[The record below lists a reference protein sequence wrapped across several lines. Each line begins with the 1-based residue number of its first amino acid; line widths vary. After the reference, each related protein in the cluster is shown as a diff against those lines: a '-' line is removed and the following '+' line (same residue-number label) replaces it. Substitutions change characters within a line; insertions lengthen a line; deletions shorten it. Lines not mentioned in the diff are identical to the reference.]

1 MKELPPEIANKAV
14 THGELFELFGPME
27 DAIVKLTS
35 AALDLAVVHR
45 NHSGD
50 EQIQA
55 LGESAFEELKRVI
68 ELLKTYG
75 DTKGRILLEAGAQK
89 IE

>member
-1 MKELPPEIANKAV
+1 MNQLPPEVAKKTV
-14 THGELFELFGPME
+14 THGELFELFSPME

-45 NHSGD
+45 NYSDD
-50 EQIQA
+50 EKIQA
-55 LGESAFEELKRVI
+55 LGESAFEELKLVI

-75 DTKGRILLEAGAQK
+75 ETKGRILFNAGAQK
-89 IE
+89 N